1 MRIPYKY
8 LIFCILFVMYPC
20 CSYGEDPQGDVEK
33 APAFSISGDMN
44 ETMAR
49 EAAKVREELK
59 NQARTLFEHEPFKW
73 NADTIVYIYK
83 WGLTL
88 PMKIPELT
96 RTIVEQSKV
105 LGVIGSLVM
114 LTFLIAIFYSII
126 GQKRVLKR
134 IKNIIQPFRKRI
146 PNTVYPYL
154 ISALKVVIAA
164 FIPLILWLFYSFLNA
179 LIAYEAAWF
188 GLLGDLLKLWA
199 AGSLVISLMHELL
212 TENLIPNTA
221 LYGKS
226 IYRSVRLVIYYVLT
240 GLAIFAVAQ
249 NFHIRSDVLALLKFI
264 ISISI
269 VIVLFLLFLN
279 KKALLSLLPEWP
291 YQGWQKFCKGLEKY
305 YYPVIFA
312 SLFFAFLWCIGYK
325 KLGEAV
331 LLKSWLTAGA
341 FMLIV
346 MTYHLLQRELV
357 KLARKSDP
365 ADEAAQLLIKSARTI
380 LVYAAV
386 LGTFFIVLNLLGL
399 LGPLQR
405 LMSFNVFRLGNNTV
419 TFWIIIKAI
428 LILVA
433 IIFLSRVLQAYLDYK
448 IYPSLGVDAGLAYAL
463 NTFLK
468 YLSLIIGILI
478 SLKIVG
484 IDLRLLM
491 VFAGAIGIGIGL
503 GLQNMA
509 GNIISGFTIIFGG
522 KIRKGDWI
530 EVSGTLGMVTDIL
543 LWATKVR
550 TRDNIE
556 YFVPNT
562 DFISNVTVNYSLSSP
577 YVRMALPVGVSYDAD
592 PREVEKILVTVAENE
607 PLVNKYENP
616 SVRFVGYGDSS
627 IDFQL
632 LFWIDIRTTPRRRV
646 RSELY
651 FAAFEALKAS
661 GIEIPFPQRDIHI
674 KSPAKQS

>member
-1 MRIPYKY
+1 MAYPY
-8 LIFCILFVMYPC
+8 L
-20 CSYGEDPQGDVEK
+20 SYGEDTKGNVEK
-33 APAFSISGDMN
+33 TPTFSISGDMD
-44 ETMAR
+44 EAMAR
-49 EAAKVREELK
+49 EAAKVKEELK
-59 NQARTLFEHEPFKW
+59 NQARSLFEHEPFEW
-73 NADTIVYIYK
+73 NIDTIIFIYK
-83 WGLTL
+83 WGLGL

-96 RTIVEQSKV
+96 RTIIEQSRV

-114 LTFLIAIFYSII
+114 LTFLIAIFYSIM

-134 IKNIIQPFRKRI
+134 MKDIIQPFRKQI

-154 ISALKVVIAA
+154 ISALKVVVAA
-164 FIPLILWLFYSFLNA
+164 FIPLILWMFYSFFNA

-199 AGSLVISLMHELL
+199 LGALVMSLMYELL
-212 TENLIPNTA
+212 TQNLIPNTA
-221 LYGKS
+221 LYGES
-226 IYRSVRLVIYYVLT
+226 IYRSLRLIIFYVLT
-240 GLAIFAVAQ
+240 GLTVFVVAE
-249 NFHIRSDVLALLKFI
+249 NFLIRDDVLALIKFI

-279 KKALLSLLPEWP
+279 KKALLSLLPDWP
-291 YQGWQKFCKGLEKY
+291 YQGWQKFYKMLEKY

-312 SLFFAFLWCIGYK
+312 SLFFAFLWCLGYK
-325 KLGEAV
+325 RLGTVV

-346 MTYHLLQRELV
+346 LVYHILRRELV
-357 KLARKSDP
+357 KLADKSDP
-365 ADEAAQLLIKSARTI
+365 EDEAAQLLIKSARTI
-380 LVYAAV
+380 LLYSVV
-386 LGTFFIVLNLLGL
+386 LGTLFMVLNLLGL
-399 LGPLQR
+399 LDPLQR
-405 LMSFNVFRLGNNTV
+405 LMSFNVFRLGNTIV

-433 IIFLSRVLQAYLDYK
+433 IIFISRVLQAYLDYK

-468 YLSLIIGILI
+468 YLSIFIGILI

-484 IDLRLLM
+484 IDLRFLM
-491 VFAGAIGIGIGL
+491 VFAGAIGIGVGL

-509 GNIISGFTIIFGG
+509 GNVISGFTIIFGG

-530 EVSGTLGMVTDIL
+530 EVSGTLGMVTDIM

-562 DFISNVTVNYSLSSP
+562 DLISNVTINYSLSSP
-577 YVRMALPVGVSYDAD
+577 YIRLALPVGVSYDAD
-592 PREVEKILVTVAENE
+592 PREVEKILVSVAEKE
-607 PLVNKYENP
+607 SLVDKYENP
-616 SVRFVGYGDSS
+616 CVRFTGYGDSS

-632 LFWIDIRTTPRRRV
+632 LFWIDIRKTARRKV

-651 FAAFEALKAS
+651 FAVFEALKAS
-661 GIEIPFPQRDIHI
+661 GIEIPFPQRDLHI
-674 KSPAKQS
+674 KSQLGLGKA